1 VIFNRGVGGWHTNYP
16 GESQDALRLKVA
28 TETGPHIETLT
39 WYFPM
44 VDADS
49 AQLRLQW
56 GTVVVPLR
64 IRVGS

>member
-1 VIFNRGVGGWHTNYP
+1 
-16 GESQDALRLKVA
+16 
-28 TETGPHIETLT
+28 
-39 WYFPM
+39 M